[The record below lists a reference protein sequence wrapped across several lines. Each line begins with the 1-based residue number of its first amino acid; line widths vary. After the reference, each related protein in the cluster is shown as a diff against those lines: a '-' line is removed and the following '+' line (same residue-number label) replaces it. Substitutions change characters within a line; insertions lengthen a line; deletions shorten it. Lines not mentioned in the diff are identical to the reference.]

1 MMMCQH
7 RTLVDIVVL
16 QSNLHIIIFKILY
29 IAVTCLFLA
38 IVHLSG
44 CSMMLML
51 VVYSHVVVI
60 YGVRLIIMLT
70 RMLNL

>member
-1 MMMCQH
+1 MMYQH

-29 IAVTCLFLA
+29 IVVICLFLA

-44 CSMMLML
+44 CSMKIML
-51 VVYSHVVVI
+51 VVYSHVLVMHFVVHSI
-60 YGVRLIIMLT
+60 
-70 RMLNL
+70 